1 MFPQPRMLPDDAGMS
16 TVEYAIGTIV
26 AAVFATVLYAVV
38 TGDPVLAGLTGII
51 QDALSVDF

>member
-1 MFPQPRMLPDDAGMS
+1 MFAQPKMLPDDAGMS

-26 AAVFATVLYAVV
+26 AAIFATVLYAVV

-51 QDALSVDF
+51 EDALSVDF

>member
-1 MFPQPRMLPDDAGMS
+1 MFPQPRMLPNDAGMS

>member
-1 MFPQPRMLPDDAGMS
+1 MLPNDAGMS

>member
-1 MFPQPRMLPDDAGMS
+1 MFPQPRLLPDDAGMS

-38 TGDPVLAGLTGII
+38 TGDEVLAGLTGII
-51 QDALSVDF
+51 QNALSVDL